1 MGLLQMVADLAVQP
15 SALINLFVDPV
26 FDLPFDP
33 ADCPST
39 QLDWFWEFALRNLE
53 VNCRASEACA
63 CLYLAA
69 TQDFAFLVTVFLRY
83 CLSIFF
89 HFFP

>member
-15 SALINLFVDPV
+15 SAPFNFFVEPLLN
-26 FDLPFDP
+26 FSLKPTH
-33 ADCPST
+33 CPST

-53 VNCRASEACA
+53 VDCGTSEACA

-69 TQDFAFLVTVFLRY
+69 TQDFAVLVN
-83 CLSIFF
+83 
-89 HFFP
+89 